1 MPAQPRILVMEEDLN
16 LRCTLAEILRL
27 AGYLVVAF
35 ERTEDLLRYLER
47 YACDLVLID
56 IDCLRGNQTY
66 LLNEIYC
73 LRPTV
78 SVLMLA
84 ASPTI
89 ESSDI
94 FEPLDRVDYIFKP
107 VAPMHILARIS
118 GLLR

>member
-16 LRCTLAEILRL
+16 LRRTLAEILRL

-35 ERTEDLLRYLER
+35 ERAEDLLRYLEL
-47 YACDLVLID
+47 YACDLILLD
-56 IDCLRGNQTY
+56 IDCLRGNQAY

-73 LRPTV
+73 LRPMV
-78 SVLMLA
+78 SVLMLT

-94 FEPLDRVDYIFKP
+94 FEPLNRVDYIFKP
-107 VAPMHILARIS
+107 VAPTRILARIS

>member
-16 LRCTLAEILRL
+16 LRCTLSEILRL

-35 ERTEDLLRYLER
+35 ERAEDLLRYAER
-47 YACDLVLID
+47 YACDLILID

>member
-107 VAPMHILARIS
+107 VAPMHILACIS